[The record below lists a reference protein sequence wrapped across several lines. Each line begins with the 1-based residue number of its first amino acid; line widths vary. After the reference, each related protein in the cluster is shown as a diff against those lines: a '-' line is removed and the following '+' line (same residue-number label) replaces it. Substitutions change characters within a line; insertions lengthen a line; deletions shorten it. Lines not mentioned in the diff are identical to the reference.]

1 VGRVDGGC
9 GHRRRHHGFTST
21 AYVCDGESRGIAE
34 EFAGTVEQEADGVTT
49 LVRGGPMNG
58 DGGAGLALS
67 SEPRWGGPQTQLRD
81 VSTRVAVDRESSY
94 D

>member
-1 VGRVDGGC
+1 
-9 GHRRRHHGFTST
+9 
-21 AYVCDGESRGIAE
+21 
-34 EFAGTVEQEADGVTT
+34 VEQEADGVTT